1 MAHACLATSSGWQRL
16 SSRDVSHA
24 HQIKVWRW
32 SLRCS
37 TPSAATGFYNVAY
50 RNIKLYY
57 LRPRRRLLPAVKLA
71 TVWNVQSHPV
81 VAVLW
86 RDRRS
91 MPVRAEWAGPPAV
104 ESMAIPT
111 PIRSLKA
118 LTFSTCIIYLK
129 WQSLHARMEPRP
141 TVAKNRCPALYLLFL
156 ASFKGPL
163 FCKIHFNNVF

>member
-1 MAHACLATSSGWQRL
+1 MAHACLATSIGWQWL
-16 SSRDVSHA
+16 FSRDVSYA

-57 LRPRRRLLPAVKLA
+57 LCRRRRLLLAVKLA

-81 VAVLW
+81 VSVLW

-91 MPVRAEWAGPPAV
+91 MPVRAEWAPGCWEHGDTNAR
-104 ESMAIPT
+104 
-111 PIRSLKA
+111 PIA
-118 LTFSTCIIYLK
+118 
-129 WQSLHARMEPRP
+129 QSLDIFYMYNLPDVTEFACTH
-141 TVAKNRCPALYLLFL
+141 TVAFLHLYVGCGTKTY
-156 ASFKGPL
+156 SG
-163 FCKIHFNNVF
+163 